1 MRAVTTEDLRAAAL
15 KLPLKQRAELA
26 GELLKSLDEL
36 SEEECSELWAGEVDR
51 RIRAAREHK
60 TPGIPGEE
68 VLARARK
75 SLSS

>member
-1 MRAVTTEDLRAAAL
+1 MTTEDLRAAAL
-15 KLPLKQRAELA
+15 KLPLKQRADLA

-36 SEEECSELWAGEVDR
+36 SEEECSELWAREVDR

-60 TPGIPGEE
+60 TLGIPGEE

-75 SLSS
+75 SVSS